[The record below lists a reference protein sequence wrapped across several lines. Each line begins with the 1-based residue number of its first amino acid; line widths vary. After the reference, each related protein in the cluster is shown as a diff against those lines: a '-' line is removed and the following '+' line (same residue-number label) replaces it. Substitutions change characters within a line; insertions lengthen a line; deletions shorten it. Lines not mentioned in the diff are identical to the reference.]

1 MKTHK
6 KKFLAVI
13 MSIIM
18 IISVAICSVSTVS
31 AAETT
36 KSSSSSSSSE
46 SSNDSDADESPDE
59 EDKDENTDE
68 KKNTS
73 DYSWSSNTVGNSNLV
88 ADEDIIMENGTY
100 QFIAVTTRDDDV
112 FYVIIDKTKTENNVY
127 FLNEVDTADIEKFA
141 QDDSNISNDTSV
153 EETTVSA
160 GAENSEVTSEK
171 KTNSGDSQFMI
182 YLVIGVV
189 ILCGLGFVFFKLKGK
204 NGKKKSND
212 TDEYD
217 DDEFDYEDEVNEDNV
232 GEPSEDK

>member
-13 MSIIM
+13 MSILM
-18 IISVAICSVSTVS
+18 IISVAVCSVSTVS

-36 KSSSSSSSSE
+36 KSSSSSSSE
-46 SSNDSDADESPDE
+46 SSSDSDADESPDKD
-59 EDKDENTDE
+59 DKDENTDDE
-68 KKNTS
+68 KNIS

-141 QDDSNISNDTSV
+141 QDDSNVSNDTSV

-160 GAENSEVTSEK
+160 GAENSEATSEK
-171 KTNSGDSQFMI
+171 KTNSGDSQFII
-182 YLVIGVV
+182 YLVVGVV
-189 ILCGLGFVFFKLKGK
+189 ILGGLGFVFFKLKGK

-232 GEPSEDK
+232 GEPSEEK

>member
-13 MSIIM
+13 MSILM
-18 IISVAICSVSTVS
+18 IISVAVCSVSTVS

-36 KSSSSSSSSE
+36 KSSSSSSPE
-46 SSNDSDADESPDE
+46 SSSDSDADESPDK
-59 EDKDENTDE
+59 EDKDENTDNE
-68 KKNTS
+68 KNTS
-73 DYSWSSNTVGNSNLV
+73 DYNWSSNTVGNSNLV

-141 QDDSNISNDTSV
+141 QDDSNVSNDTSV

-160 GAENSEVTSEK
+160 GTENSEATSEK
-171 KTNSGDSQFMI
+171 KTNSGDSQFII

-189 ILCGLGFVFFKLKGK
+189 ILGGLGFVFFKLKGK

-217 DDEFDYEDEVNEDNV
+217 DDEFDYEDEINEDNV